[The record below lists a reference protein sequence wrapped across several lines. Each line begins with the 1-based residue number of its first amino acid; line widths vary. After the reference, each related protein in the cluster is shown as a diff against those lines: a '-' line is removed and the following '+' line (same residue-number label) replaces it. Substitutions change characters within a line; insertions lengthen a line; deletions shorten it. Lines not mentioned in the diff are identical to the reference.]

1 MIPLP
6 TIAYKLFHFVN
17 SVCKSDSMPVWLLIE
32 FKGLKK
38 ELRKMKT
45 DLRLKISEFTKP
57 LEVQKSILSDT

>member
-1 MIPLP
+1 
-6 TIAYKLFHFVN
+6 
-17 SVCKSDSMPVWLLIE
+17 MPVWLLIE

-45 DLRLKISEFTKP
+45 DLCLKISEFTKP